1 MNNPFLSEWQKNW
14 KISFVD
20 ISSEKNIEIT
30 ACISVLKMILPF
42 WKKKNKE
49 FRIFTTAEQNLCIST
64 ILWNLVQSRGSM
76 FLDYKNFAVLMVY
89 KTMLFNVLN
98 KNVTQLITLL
108 IFVGKHSKN
117 TLNIKSN
124 IVLLHVHI
132 HIQNSLYMIDIL
144 NP

>member
-1 MNNPFLSEWQKNW
+1 MTKNL
-14 KISFVD
+14 
-20 ISSEKNIEIT
+20 KNIICRYFFRKKHWNNCMYICFENDT
-30 ACISVLKMILPF
+30 AFLKV
-42 WKKKNKE
+42 KKNKE

-64 ILWNLVQSRGSM
+64 ILWNLVQSQGSM
-76 FLDYKNFAVLMVY
+76 FLDYKNFAVLIVY

-124 IVLLHVHI
+124 IVLIHVHI

>member
-1 MNNPFLSEWQKNW
+1 MYICFENDTAFLK
-14 KISFVD
+14 V
-20 ISSEKNIEIT
+20 
-30 ACISVLKMILPF
+30 
-42 WKKKNKE
+42 KKNKE

-76 FLDYKNFAVLMVY
+76 FLDYKNFAVLIVY

-124 IVLLHVHI
+124 IVLIHVHI

>member
-1 MNNPFLSEWQKNW
+1 
-14 KISFVD
+14 
-20 ISSEKNIEIT
+20 
-30 ACISVLKMILPF
+30 
-42 WKKKNKE
+42 
-49 FRIFTTAEQNLCIST
+49 
-64 ILWNLVQSRGSM
+64 
-76 FLDYKNFAVLMVY
+76 
-89 KTMLFNVLN
+89 MLFNVLN